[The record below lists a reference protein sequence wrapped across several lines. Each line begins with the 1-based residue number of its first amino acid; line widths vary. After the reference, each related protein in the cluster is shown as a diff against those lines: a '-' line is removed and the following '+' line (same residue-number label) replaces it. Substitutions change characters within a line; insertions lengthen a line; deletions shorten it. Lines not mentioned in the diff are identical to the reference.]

1 MRALLLLLMVAWL
14 EGAAAQTAS
23 PLGFST
29 VAEALQALEARDGN
43 GTIVTHADG
52 WTTVNEPAAAAQ
64 WSFVPASHA
73 AYPAV
78 VRRII
83 RRGPNGAVSVETGSL
98 CEAAADKC
106 SRLLA
111 EFETMNDRI
120 TQAVKA
126 RGRQPASP
134 P

>member
-1 MRALLLLLMVAWL
+1 MRALLLLLLV
-14 EGAAAQTAS
+14 GSVAAQTAP
-23 PLGFST
+23 PLGFAS
-29 VAEALQALEARDGN
+29 VAEALKALEARDGN

-98 CEAAADKC
+98 CEAAADRC
-106 SRLLA
+106 TALLT

-120 TQAVKA
+120 TQAVRA